1 MMSETDTR
9 EADLSGPD
17 AAVVSALVRT
27 YLVQTEQE
35 KQEEGVAPG
44 PRGSLP
50 ENYEREV
57 GDPAVAYAG
66 CRVIIADIDGQ
77 PAGVVI
83 VGDGA
88 GKHEIK
94 RLWTEPR
101 ARGRGVGRALLAAA
115 IDSSDGP
122 LSLTVWHW
130 RAPAIRLY
138 ESLGFVRV
146 ASWDARPGLVCM
158 VRNPEPSI

>member
-1 MMSETDTR
+1 MISEVDTR

-27 YLVQTEQE
+27 YLLQTEKE

-44 PRGSLP
+44 PLGSLP
-50 ENYEREV
+50 ENYQSEI
-57 GDPAVAYAG
+57 GNPAAAYAG
-66 CRVIIADIDGQ
+66 YRVVVADVDGQ
-77 PAGVVI
+77 PAGVVV
-83 VGDGA
+83 VGGA
-88 GKHEIK
+88 PGAYEIK
-94 RLWTEPR
+94 RLWAEPR

-115 IDSSDGP
+115 IDSTDGP

-158 VRNPEPSI
+158 VRNPEPSA